1 MKYKAFVVFLV
12 IFPAL
17 IACGGS
23 AIKAGPQHLTAGQ
36 EQIAKGM
43 PYYQKGCYKRALEY
57 FLKAHEIF
65 TSYDQREGVA
75 MSLNNLGAAYRGIDE
90 PESAL
95 ILFQEAYKIYAG
107 IGNTSGARQAL
118 CNQAAAF
125 IDLGDLV
132 GAEKSLDEAS
142 KITVGVE
149 GGTFI
154 PLMSN
159 QGILLTKKK
168 EYAKA
173 EEVLKNALS
182 ASNPEN
188 LSDIAVVN
196 SALGHLMREKGENRQ
211 AIDYF
216 ERALDADRKAGF
228 HKGIADDLRYIGEA
242 YEKLREDRKAVESWQ
257 ESIKIYA
264 LLGLEDEV
272 DELVEQL
279 RAAAERASVNIELT
293 EFFVNHWLEGRMTE
307 GLCD

>member
-1 MKYKAFVVFLV
+1 MKRKALV
-12 IFPAL
+12 IFLLIIPGL

-23 AIKAGPQHLTAGQ
+23 AVMTGPPHLTAGQ

-43 PYYQKGCYKRALEY
+43 PYYQKGCYKKALEY
-57 FLKAHEIF
+57 FLRAHEIF
-65 TSYDQREGVA
+65 TSYDQREGIA

-95 ILFQEAYKIYAG
+95 ILFQEAYRIYSG
-107 IGNTSGARQAL
+107 IGNSVGARQAL

-125 IDLGDLV
+125 IDLGDLS
-132 GAEKSLDEAS
+132 GAEQALDEAS
-142 KITVGVE
+142 KITVGIE
-149 GGTFI
+149 GKTFI
-154 PLMSN
+154 PLISN
-159 QGILLTKKK
+159 KGILLTKKK

-173 EEVLKNALS
+173 EEVLKNALA
-182 ASNPEN
+182 ASDLEN
-188 LSDIAVVN
+188 YSDTAVVN
-196 SALGHLMREKGENRQ
+196 SALGHLMLDKGENRQ
-211 AIDYF
+211 AIGYF

-228 HKGIADDLRYIGEA
+228 HKGIADDLRYVGEA
-242 YEKLREDRKAVESWQ
+242 YEKLHEDRQAVENWQ

-279 RAAAERASVNIELT
+279 RAAAGRASVNIELT

>member
-23 AIKAGPQHLTAGQ
+23 AVRTGPPHLTAGQ

-95 ILFQEAYKIYAG
+95 ILFKEAYQIYSA
-107 IGNTSGARQAL
+107 IGNPAGARQAL
-118 CNQAAAF
+118 CNQAAAL
-125 IDLGDLV
+125 IDLGDLAE
-132 GAEKSLDEAS
+132 AEKSLDEAS
-142 KITVGVE
+142 KIKVGVE
-149 GGTFI
+149 EGTFI

-168 EYAKA
+168 EYTKA
-173 EEVLKNALS
+173 EEILKNALA
-182 ASNPEN
+182 ASDREN

-196 SALGHLMREKGENRQ
+196 SALGNLMREKGDNRQ
-211 AIDYF
+211 AIGYF
-216 ERALDADRKAGF
+216 ERALEADRKAGF
-228 HKGIADDLRYIGEA
+228 HKGIADDLRYIGES
-242 YEKLREDRKAVESWQ
+242 YEKLQEDRKAVESWQ

>member
-1 MKYKAFVVFLV
+1 MKYKVFIVFLV
-12 IFPAL
+12 VFPAL
-17 IACGGS
+17 IACGGNTVRT
-23 AIKAGPQHLTAGQ
+23 GPPHLTSGQ
-36 EQIAKGM
+36 EQITKGM

-57 FLKAHEIF
+57 FLKAHEIY

-107 IGNTSGARQAL
+107 IGNSAGARQAL
-118 CNQAAAF
+118 CNRAAAF
-125 IDLGDLV
+125 IDLGDLS

-142 KITVGVE
+142 KINVGVE
-149 GGTFI
+149 MGTFI

-173 EEVLKNALS
+173 EEILNSALS
-182 ASNPEN
+182 ASKPDN

-196 SALGHLMREKGENRQ
+196 SALGHLMREKGDNRQ
-211 AIDYF
+211 AIGYF
-216 ERALDADRKAGF
+216 EKALEADRKAGF
-228 HKGIADDLRYIGEA
+228 HKGIADDLRYIGDA
-242 YEKLREDRKAVESWQ
+242 YEMLREDRKAVESWQ

-272 DELVEQL
+272 DELVEPL
-279 RAAAERASVNIELT
+279 RVAAERAAVNIELT

>member
-23 AIKAGPQHLTAGQ
+23 AVRTGPPHLTAGQ
-36 EQIAKGM
+36 EQITKGM

>member
-23 AIKAGPQHLTAGQ
+23 AVRTGPPHLTAGQ

-95 ILFQEAYKIYAG
+95 ILFQEAYQIYTG
-107 IGNTSGARQAL
+107 IGNPAGARQAL
-118 CNQAAAF
+118 CNQTAAL

-173 EEVLKNALS
+173 EEVLKNALA
-182 ASNPEN
+182 ASDREN

-196 SALGHLMREKGENRQ
+196 SALGHLMRETGDNRQ
-211 AIDYF
+211 AIGYF
-216 ERALDADRKAGF
+216 EKALDADRKAGF

-242 YEKLREDRKAVESWQ
+242 YEKLQEDRKAVESWQ

>member
-1 MKYKAFVVFLV
+1 MKKKAFVIFLL
-12 IFPAL
+12 IFPGL
-17 IACGGS
+17 IACGGG
-23 AIKAGPQHLTAGQ
+23 AVRTGPPHLTAGQ
-36 EQIAKGM
+36 EQVAKGM
-43 PYYQKGCYKRALEY
+43 PYYQKGCYKRSLEY

-65 TSYDQREGVA
+65 TAYNQREGVA
-75 MSLNNLGAAYRGIDE
+75 MSLNNMGAAYRGIDE

-95 ILFQEAYKIYAG
+95 ILFQEAYRIYSD
-107 IGNTSGARQAL
+107 IGNAEGVRQAL
-118 CNQAAAF
+118 CNEAAAL
-125 IDLGDLV
+125 IDMGDLS
-132 GAEKSLDEAS
+132 GAERALDEAS
-142 KITVGVE
+142 KITVGVG

-168 EYAKA
+168 EYMKA
-173 EEVLKNALS
+173 EEILKSALS

-196 SALGHLMREKGENRQ
+196 SALGHLMGEKGDSRQ

-242 YEKLREDRKAVESWQ
+242 YEKLREDRKAVESWR

-272 DELVEQL
+272 DELMEQL